1 MADRKNSGSNDSR
14 SSNLKLEDNS
24 KIAVIGGGPAGSFFS
39 YFVLDMAG
47 RLGLNLQVDIYEP
60 KEFSR
65 DGPAG
70 CNMCGGIISESLVQ
84 ILAAEGINLPSTV
97 VQRGI
102 DSYIMHTDAG
112 SVRIDTPLHES
123 RIAAVHRGQGPKGS
137 INPQWESFDAYLL
150 DKAIRQGAHHIKEKV
165 EEVDWIDER
174 PGVRTKEADFRSY
187 DLLTVAAGVNTPLLK
202 KFEKLSIDF
211 TPPEITRTAICEYH
225 FGEEVVS
232 KHLGS
237 SMHVFLLNIPRMKFA
252 AIIPKKDYVTVC
264 LLGEKIDSDLL
275 DAFLN
280 SAEVKN
286 CMPEGWDPNST
297 ACRCAPKMNIGPAK
311 NPYSDRIVFI
321 GDSGASRL
329 YKDGIG
335 AAYRTSKAAA
345 TTVIFNGISKENFAD
360 NYIPECKSIQ
370 FDNNLGKIIFA
381 MTELVQKMQFSKR
394 AILRMVSS
402 EKAKSARR
410 RNMSNILWDT
420 FTGSAPYKSIFLRA
434 LKPTFLIGLLGSLAA
449 SIIPRLHIFVKG
461 GESSSSDN
469 LGKIYQDGEII
480 IHEGDTGVHMYVIQS
495 GEVEVV
501 RFIDGK
507 DVRLAILYESD
518 FFGEMALFEKVTR
531 STTIR
536 ALGETRVL
544 TVDKNTFLKRVQSDP
559 SMAFRIVQKM
569 SGRIREVNTQ
579 LSRIKAV
586 DRRNWDKRSRSQTAV
601 R

>member
-1 MADRKNSGSNDSR
+1 MADRKNSGSNDSI